1 MRLDGKIATSGRVKL
16 AKATT
21 ALQML
26 RLSID
31 SLAEQEESS
40 DRGAGPPPAPK
51 RCRST
56 VFGRAERLAAFAT
69 AARMPN
75 QGMSAT
81 RIESVYRGHIV
92 RRQLRA
98 LRPTSAS
105 TSSNPDETLEEVPE
119 EIFGDQEGE
128 CFGLSTL
135 TLSSAPVDSALE
147 TSGELDMM
155 DMMESSSDSIVTVPL
170 MATVHERMCSI
181 CLGPMPRHLRNRPG
195 EGGEGTIEP
204 AVEQLAVTTLECGHK
219 FHRRCILAWCRQ
231 KSPGLCPLCRVEVR
245 ARRSSVRPAVG
256 P

>member
-1 MRLDGKIATSGRVKL
+1 ML
-16 AKATT
+16 ASA
-21 ALQML
+21 
-26 RLSID
+26 SID
-31 SLAEQEESS
+31 GRADHRPRSLIIDEESS

-92 RRQLRA
+92 RRQLREI
-98 LRPTSAS
+98 RPTSAS
-105 TSSNPDETLEEVPE
+105 TSSNSDETLEEVPE
-119 EIFGDQEGE
+119 EIFSDQEGE
-128 CFGLSTL
+128 CLGDGLSAL
-135 TLSSAPVDSALE
+135 MLSSAPVDSALE

-155 DMMESSSDSIVTVPL
+155 ESSSDSIVTLPL

-181 CLGPMPRHLRNRPG
+181 CLGPMPRHSRNRPG
-195 EGGEGTIEP
+195 QGGEGTIEP

-231 KSPGLCPLCRVEVR
+231 KSPGLCPLCREEVR
-245 ARRSSVRPAVG
+245 ARRSAVRPAEG